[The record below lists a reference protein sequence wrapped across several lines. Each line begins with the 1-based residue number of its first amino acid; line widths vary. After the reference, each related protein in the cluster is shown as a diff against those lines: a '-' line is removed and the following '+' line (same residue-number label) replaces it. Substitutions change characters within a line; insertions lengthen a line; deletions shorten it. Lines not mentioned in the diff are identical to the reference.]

1 MLKKTLNFVNVKK
14 QKTEDRKYGE
24 EKDSVQSRV

>member
-14 QKTEDRKYGE
+14 QKTEDREYGE